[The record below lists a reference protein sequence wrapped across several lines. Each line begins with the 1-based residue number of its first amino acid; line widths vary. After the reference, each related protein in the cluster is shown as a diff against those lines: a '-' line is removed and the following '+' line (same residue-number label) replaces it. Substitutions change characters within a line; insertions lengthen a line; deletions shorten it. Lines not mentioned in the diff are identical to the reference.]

1 MKPIRLDDAIVGAE
15 EALGHYECAEIESQ
29 SELAVLRRIESG
41 EIVTPADE
49 ALAAIAPITTLSGTE
64 IPPPYIPDP
73 HVKMWVEA
81 RRKVAAL
88 EEK

>member
-1 MKPIRLDDAIVGAE
+1 MK
-15 EALGHYECAEIESQ
+15 
-29 SELAVLRRIESG
+29 RIESG

-64 IPPPYIPDP
+64 ISPPYIPDP
-73 HVKMWVEA
+73 HVKIWVDA

-88 EEK
+88 ETE